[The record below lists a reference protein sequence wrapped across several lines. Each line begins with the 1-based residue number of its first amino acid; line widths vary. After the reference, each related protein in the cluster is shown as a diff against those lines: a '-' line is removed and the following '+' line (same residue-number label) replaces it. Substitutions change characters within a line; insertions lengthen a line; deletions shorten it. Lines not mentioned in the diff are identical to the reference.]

1 MNRDFDKFKSTVA
14 FNYITL
20 PWYQDEVNASAIQWH
35 QLPQNDW
42 AVECVV
48 KYQALRRTMSHELA
62 CHEMQGALPILERMA
77 GNLSDIPK
85 GHALSEKF
93 QELYEIHQHIE
104 LAKQIEKNPNDAK
117 NLVVNFKTRQA
128 SSVESYDFKDVS
140 NLIISELAEDAKQ
153 DKSVIKIPRFE
164 KLSEM
169 IGGFNPKRIGIL
181 TGTTGLGKT
190 NFPINPSLPP

>member
-93 QELYEIHQHIE
+93 QELYEIHQ
-104 LAKQIEKNPNDAK
+104 
-117 NLVVNFKTRQA
+117 
-128 SSVESYDFKDVS
+128 
-140 NLIISELAEDAKQ
+140 
-153 DKSVIKIPRFE
+153 
-164 KLSEM
+164 
-169 IGGFNPKRIGIL
+169 
-181 TGTTGLGKT
+181 
-190 NFPINPSLPP
+190 